1 MGKKLLIDAA
11 HPEILRVATVDD
23 GKIVGFDF
31 ESDARKRLIGNI
43 YLARAVRIEAALQ
56 AVFVDY
62 GGNRHGFLPFS
73 EIHMDYYKI
82 PVADQT
88 ESDSATSDS
97 SKSIDSNLDTIDLG
111 IDDDGVSLDNISE
124 LDMNASIK
132 NQAKNNDS
140 NKSNKVH
147 DSEESEQHLETF
159 EQSSLT
165 TKKQVKKYRIQEVI
179 RKDQIFLV
187 QVVRNERGNK
197 GAALTTYIS
206 LAGRYCVLMPNS
218 GRGGGISRKIT
229 SINDRR
235 KLKKIAADISV
246 PKDAGLIIRTAGI
259 SRTKQE
265 IRRDYDFLARQW
277 DQIRETTLKSIA
289 PTKIHEEGDLIRRT
303 IRDDYSRDMDEVL
316 VEGDDGYKAAKRFMK
331 LIMPS
336 HAKKVKQHSETMP
349 IFNKYGIED
358 EIGSFFNSKVQ
369 LKSGGYI
376 VIDRTE
382 ALIAIDVNSG
392 RSIREGTL
400 EKTALQTNLE
410 ASETIAT
417 QLRLRDL
424 AGLIVVDFIDM
435 DDQKNNLLVEKK
447 LKDCVKSDRSR
458 IQLGRISSFGLLELS
473 RQRMKAGIYEIA
485 TQECPHCKGS
495 GRIRSDHSLIID
507 ILRQIQILAAAKDD
521 LNVIEARVPIRLAN
535 LLLNHKRLEIQEI
548 EKQSELSIVISGDY
562 ALQEQDVELRK
573 LKVSDIVPQ
582 DLQEQ
587 VIRIEHPFRQQEIE
601 TRYSNQRSDGSR
613 RKRRRGSS
621 QAMTKMQNQED
632 LQNKESS
639 SLEKETKKKSNKSR
653 GRKFRRKSNRP
664 ISNIDTNDTAQSSES
679 QKLQEQNIQHDNR
692 PPPLNRHQGRRH
704 GRKNKSEDSQV
715 AELANNDNKKAKVSS
730 SNESIKGKK
739 ILKAKKTAKGSASN
753 QQSRKISNKDSNK
766 HKPKQTLQSEPKLN
780 VITPDTQN

>member
-1 MGKKLLIDAA
+1 MQIFNMGKKLLIDAA

-31 ESDARKRLIGNI
+31 ESDARRRLIGNI

-56 AVFVDY
+56 AVFVEY

-88 ESDSATSDS
+88 EDNSATSDTR
-97 SKSIDSNLDTIDLG
+97 KSIDSNIDTIDLG
-111 IDDDGVSLDNISE
+111 IDDAGVSQENGREPDLNV
-124 LDMNASIK
+124 SIGD
-132 NQAKNNDS
+132 QAENNDS
-140 NKSNKVH
+140 KKSNKVH
-147 DSEESEQHLETF
+147 DAEESEEQQETI

-165 TKKQVKKYRIQEVI
+165 TKKQVKKYRIQEVV

-187 QVVRNERGNK
+187 QVVKNERGNK

-235 KLKKIAADISV
+235 KLKQIAADISV

-289 PTKIHEEGDLIRRT
+289 PTKIHEEGDLIRRS
-303 IRDDYSRDMDEVL
+303 IRDDYSRDMDAVL
-316 VEGDDGYKAAKRFMK
+316 VEGDEGYKAAKRFMK

-336 HAKKVKQHSETMP
+336 HAKKVKQHSDLMP
-349 IFNKYGIED
+349 IFNQYGIEE
-358 EIGSFFNSKVQ
+358 EISSFFNSKVQ

-410 ASETIAT
+410 AAETIAT

-435 DDQKNNLLVEKK
+435 DDQKNNFLVEKK

-485 TQECPHCKGS
+485 TKECPYCKGS

-548 EKQSELSIVISGDY
+548 EKQSELSVVISGDY

-573 LKVSDIVPQ
+573 LKVSDIVPKA
-582 DLQEQ
+582 LQEQ
-587 VIRIEHPFRQQEIE
+587 VIGIEHPFRQQEIE
-601 TRYSNQRSDGSR
+601 TRYSNQRSDSSR

-621 QAMTKMQNQED
+621 QTQAKMQNQEG

-639 SLEKETKKKSNKSR
+639 ALEMETKKKSNKSR
-653 GRKFRRKSNRP
+653 GRKIRRKSNRP
-664 ISNIDTNDTAQSSES
+664 ISNVDTNDAAQSNES
-679 QKLQEQNIQHDNR
+679 QKLQEQNNKYVNR
-692 PPPLNRHQGRRH
+692 PPSL
-704 GRKNKSEDSQV
+704 ET
-715 AELANNDNKKAKVSS
+715 SS
-730 SNESIKGKK
+730 RTAAW
-739 ILKAKKTAKGSASN
+739 AKK
-753 QQSRKISNKDSNK
+753 
-766 HKPKQTLQSEPKLN
+766 
-780 VITPDTQN
+780 